1 MKWEKMIKN
10 VCKGNNQEKYEQK
23 NNLLINLNIEGL

>member
-1 MKWEKMIKN
+1 MKWGKMIKN

-23 NNLLINLNIEGL
+23 NNLLIKRL

>member
-23 NNLLINLNIEGL
+23 NNLLIKRL